1 MPTTRILR
9 KTGFLLLF
17 MVVIPGLAWTQLRPQ
32 PQSQPQP
39 KPQPQPQ
46 SQPQPIEITSSE
58 FNFNLGSTVIH
69 RIFGHDAE
77 NFFVLKFYGGQ
88 YHLEKLD
95 SNLNFIR
102 EEPLKLYEGMKTYD
116 LETIV
121 HFHGELYLFA
131 THRKFAETDL
141 IFQKIDKETLLPAT
155 EFTLLATVK
164 FIRGNWADFHF
175 ALSRHET
182 RLMIAA
188 QIKLSWEK
196 VLHNEFYVFDKGME
210 LLWGKKDYY
219 SFTGQG
225 PRESKFVVDEQ
236 GNVSVLSLTKR
247 ESIMSVFQDVKNSY
261 VIHRYTKEGETFH
274 EYPLTLE
281 NRYIRGIKIMGGEQ
295 GELICAG
302 LYSELARAGV
312 GGTFF
317 FKIDPENGIIYDNQS
332 EAFGTDMLSV
342 LMDLKEP
349 IMAKEELMKY
359 ELTDLVLRK
368 NGHSML
374 IAEQLFEQNYNTYN
388 NLIVTCFDTTG
399 QVYWTQ
405 VVPKRQDFDI
415 RYLLQNEEEAGN
427 YRDLIKETGMI
438 SEYLEN
444 YCSYA
449 LVAPVNENDITL
461 IYNDD
466 IRNLNPDQKPRS
478 FNNPKKSYLAV
489 VHISESG
496 ALAKYSLQPWKRKAL
511 YPEPIRY
518 YDTLGETII
527 IPAFKGRKF
536 NYYKITTKY

>member
-1 MPTTRILR
+1 MRTTRIAR

-17 MVVIPGLAWTQLRPQ
+17 LVMVSGLALTQPL
-32 PQSQPQP
+32 
-39 KPQPQPQ
+39 
-46 SQPQPIEITSSE
+46 EITSSG
-58 FNFNLGSTVIH
+58 FNFNLGSTTIH
-69 RIFGHDAE
+69 KIFGHDAE
-77 NFFVLKFYGGQ
+77 NYFVLKFYGGR

-95 SNLNFIR
+95 SNLDFIR
-102 EEPLKLYEGMKTYD
+102 EEPLKLYDGMKTYD

-141 IFQKIDKETLLPAT
+141 MYQKIDKETLLPAT
-155 EFTLLATVK
+155 EFTVMATVK

-182 RLMIAA
+182 KLMIAG
-188 QIKLSWEK
+188 QIKLSWDK
-196 VLHNEFYVFDKGME
+196 VLHNEFFVFDEGME
-210 LLWGKKDYY
+210 LQWGKKDYY
-219 SFTGQG
+219 NFTGQG

-247 ESIMSVFQDVKNSY
+247 ESIISMFQDIKNSY
-261 VIHRYTKEGETFH
+261 VIHRYTDDGKVFH

-281 NRYIRGIKIMGGEQ
+281 KRYIRGLKIIGGEQ

-302 LYSELARAGV
+302 LYSDLARAGV

-317 FKIDPENGIIYDNQS
+317 FKIDPETGIIYDNQS
-332 EAFGTDMLSV
+332 EAFSTEMLSL

-349 IMAKEELMKY
+349 ILAKEELMEY
-359 ELTDLVLRK
+359 ELTDLVLWK
-368 NGHSML
+368 NGYTLL
-374 IAEQLFEQNYNTYN
+374 IAEQLFEQTYNTYN
-388 NLIVTCFDTTG
+388 NLIVTCFDTMG
-399 QVYWTQ
+399 QVYWSR

-415 RYLLQNEEEAGN
+415 RYLQQTEEEAGD
-427 YRDLIKETGMI
+427 YRDFIKETGTI

-449 LVAPVNENDITL
+449 LIAPLNGNDITL
-461 IYNDD
+461 IYNDH
-466 IRNLNPDQKPRS
+466 IRNLQPDQKPRS

-496 ALAKYSLQPWKRKAL
+496 ALTKYSLQPWKRKSL
-511 YPEPIRY
+511 YPEPMRY
-518 YDTLGETII
+518 YDTLGETVI

-536 NYYKITTKY
+536 NYYKITAKY